1 MFHRIRFSDK
11 VEVPPQLLGSGV
23 EDAVRESLRNSY
35 EGRIDEDLGSVVS
48 ILSVEDIGD
57 GEIKPEEAGAFYPVT
72 CDAITY
78 IPELHEVVLGEVSEI
93 TEFGAF
99 VSLGPL
105 EALCHVSQIMDDYV
119 SYNEDQGV
127 LSGEDGDRILKQ
139 GDVVKARITAVSLS
153 DEDDHK
159 VNLTMR
165 QPGLGK
171 LEWIE
176 EDVEE
181 AKEEEEEGGENSG

>member
-1 MFHRIRFSDK
+1 MFYEVTFSDK
-11 VEVPPQLLGSGV
+11 VKVPPQLLGADV
-23 EDAVRESLRNSY
+23 EESVRESLRKEY
-35 EGRIDEDLGSVVS
+35 EGTIREDLGSIVS
-48 ILSVEDIGD
+48 ILSIEDIGE
-57 GEIKPEEAGAFYPVT
+57 GEINPEDAGAYYPVT
-72 CDAITY
+72 CEAITY
-78 IPELHEVVLGEVSEI
+78 LPELHEVVLGEVAEI

-119 SYNEDQGV
+119 SYNEEQNT
-127 LSGEDGDRILKQ
+127 LSGEDGDRVLQ
-139 GDVVKARITAVSLS
+139 EGDVVKARITAVSL
-153 DEDDHK
+153 DEGGDHK

-181 AKEEEEEGGENSG
+181 AEAEDEDGGGN